1 MKAPAQGL
9 ALAQHQQCAVTG
21 QNRVRVNVDV
31 GNPVAL
37 DAQNVDAVFLADID
51 VANGLSDPRGRHR
64 YFQNGVVVVQLDI
77 IQHMVGPV
85 ADGRPLGQLLFLWC
99 GYEIG

>member
-1 MKAPAQGL
+1 MKAPTQGL

-64 YFQNGVVVVQLDI
+64 YFQFRNLKFVHQVFQNTVRSTKI
-77 IQHMVGPV
+77 
-85 ADGRPLGQLLFLWC
+85 
-99 GYEIG
+99 